1 MKLKYIGTTAGLA
14 FAIPGLLTTIS
25 VEMMIF
31 MFIPIISFLPIALPL
46 ELLGSVFFDNY
57 AATALFVLFGLTTS
71 FGLSSYF
78 YFRSLINDKKQNRKF
93 NHLRFWGYLGLQF
106 IIVHPLVFYI
116 WAFNNSGSSGDG
128 QFIFGAFETFPISSG
143 LFLILGIIID
153 YFKN

>member
-14 FAIPGLLTTIS
+14 FAIPGLLTAIS

-31 MFIPIISFLPIALPL
+31 MFLPIISFLPIALPL
-46 ELLGSVFFDNY
+46 ELLGNVFFDNY
-57 AATALFVLFGLTTS
+57 ATTALFVLFGLTTS
-71 FGLSSYF
+71 FSISTYF
-78 YFRSLINDKKQNRKF
+78 YFRSLINDKKQNSKF
-93 NHLRFWGYLGLQF
+93 NQIRFWGYLGLQF
-106 IIVHPLVFYI
+106 IIIHPLVFYI

-143 LFLILGIIID
+143 LFLILGITID